1 MRLLTFPCSDQ
12 ERRRRSCVSEKSS
25 TWFITGCSSGFGRA
39 IAEAALAAGQRVIAT
54 ARDVRSIADLEK
66 AGSCEVMALDVT
78 DPENVREAISAAGPV
93 DVLVNN
99 AGYGLI
105 GAVEECS
112 DEQIRQNMETN
123 FFGPLNVIR
132 AALPGLRQRRSGH
145 IVNVSAA
152 AAISNYAGFG
162 IYGGAKAAL
171 ELMSESLRLE
181 LAPLGI
187 KITLVQPGPFRT
199 DFIARSMDKAAGEIA
214 DYQASS
220 GKFARFLASMDGKQP
235 GDPAKAA
242 AAIVQMVLDGEAP
255 LHFPLGKYVV
265 KKLRDK
271 AAALTREAEKWE
283 AVASGTEF
291 SA

>member
-1 MRLLTFPCSDQ
+1 MNQKNWL
-12 ERRRRSCVSEKSS
+12 
-25 TWFITGCSSGFGRA
+25 ITGCSSGFGRA
-39 IAEAALAAGQRVIAT
+39 ITEAALAAGQRVIAT
-54 ARDVRSIADLEK
+54 ARDVRSIADLERT
-66 AGSCEVMALDVT
+66 GTCEVMPLDVT
-78 DPENVREAISAAGPV
+78 DAANVREVIAAAGPL
-93 DVLVNN
+93 DVIVNN

-112 DEQIRQNMETN
+112 DEQIRRNVETN

-132 AALPGLRQRRSGH
+132 AALPGLRAQKSGH
-145 IVNVSAA
+145 IVNISAA

-187 KITLVQPGPFRT
+187 KVTLVQPGPFRT
-199 DFIARSMDKAAGEIA
+199 EFIARGLEKAAASID
-214 DYQASS
+214 DYQASA
-220 GKFARFLASMDGKQP
+220 GKFGRFLESMNGKQP
-235 GDPAKAA
+235 GDPERAA
-242 AAIVQMVLDGEAP
+242 AAMVKMVLDGDAP
-255 LHFPLGKYVV
+255 LHLPLGKYVV

-283 AVASGTEF
+283 AVAAAAEF
-291 SA
+291 GA

>member
-1 MRLLTFPCSDQ
+1 M
-12 ERRRRSCVSEKSS
+12 SENSS

-78 DPENVREAISAAGPV
+78 DVDNVREAVSAAGPV

-132 AALPGLRQRRSGH
+132 AALPGLRAQKSGH
-145 IVNVSAA
+145 IVNISAA

-187 KITLVQPGPFRT
+187 KVTLVQPGPFRT
-199 DFIARSMDKAAGEIA
+199 DFIAHSMDKAQGEIP

-220 GKFARFLASMDGKQP
+220 GKFARFLASMDGRQP

-242 AAIVQMVLDGEAP
+242 AAIVQMVLGGEAP

-283 AVASGTEF
+283 ETAAATEF
-291 SA
+291 LA

>member
-1 MRLLTFPCSDQ
+1 MNRKNWL
-12 ERRRRSCVSEKSS
+12 
-25 TWFITGCSSGFGRA
+25 ITGCSSGFGRA
-39 IAEAALAAGQRVIAT
+39 IAEAALAAGQHVVAT
-54 ARDVRSIADLEK
+54 ARDVRSIADLER
-66 AGSCEVMALDVT
+66 AGSCEVMALDIT
-78 DPENVREAISAAGPV
+78 DADQVREVICAAGAL
-93 DVLVNN
+93 DVIVNN

-112 DEQIRQNMETN
+112 DEQIRRNVETN
-123 FFGPLNVIR
+123 FFGPLHVVR
-132 AALPGLRQRRSGH
+132 AALPGMRGRKSGH

-187 KITLVQPGPFRT
+187 KVTLVQPGPFRT
-199 DFIARSMDKAAGEIA
+199 EFIARGLEKAATQIDE
-214 DYQASS
+214 YQASS
-220 GKFARFLASMDGKQP
+220 GKFARFLESMNGRQP

-255 LHFPLGKYVV
+255 LHLPLGKYVV
-265 KKLRDK
+265 KKMRDK

-283 AVASGTEF
+283 AVAAGAEF
-291 SA
+291 TV

>member
-1 MRLLTFPCSDQ
+1 
-12 ERRRRSCVSEKSS
+12 
-25 TWFITGCSSGFGRA
+25 
-39 IAEAALAAGQRVIAT
+39 
-54 ARDVRSIADLEK
+54 
-66 AGSCEVMALDVT
+66 MALDIT
-78 DPENVREAISAAGPV
+78 DADQVREVISVAGEL
-93 DVLVNN
+93 DVIVNN

-112 DEQIRQNMETN
+112 DEQIRRNVETN
-123 FFGPLNVIR
+123 FFGPLQVIR
-132 AALPGLRQRRSGH
+132 AALPMLRERRSGH
-145 IVNVSAA
+145 IVNISAA

-187 KITLVQPGPFRT
+187 KVSLVQPGPFRT
-199 DFIARSMDKAAGEIA
+199 EFIARGLEKAAASID

-220 GKFARFLASMDGKQP
+220 GKFERFLESMNGKQP

-242 AAIVQMVLDGEAP
+242 AAIVKMVLNGEAP
-255 LHFPLGKYVV
+255 LRLPLGKYVV
-265 KKLRDK
+265 KKFRDK

-283 AVASGTEF
+283 AVAAGTEF

>member
-1 MRLLTFPCSDQ
+1 
-12 ERRRRSCVSEKSS
+12 VSEKSS

-187 KITLVQPGPFRT
+187 KVTLVQPGPFRT
-199 DFIARSMDKAAGEIA
+199 DFIARSMDKARGEIP

-271 AAALTREAEKWE
+271 AAALTREAEKGE